1 MNESFPRYNWG
12 LGD

>member
-1 MNESFPRYNWG
+1 MKKSFPRYNWG